1 MKFFLLIILFA
12 LFSCDKKPPKDKAYD
27 YIWYLDAFYFDIT
40 DDQENKLK
48 SIVDYYFEKSKPIN
62 RINQKV
68 YGSVIESL
76 NKNATNLET
85 DKIYELLIKRRRMQE
100 PIIKAQLTQINE
112 FFKSLSNEQK
122 KELKEK
128 IESFKKKSAR
138 FKFMLGED

>member
-12 LFSCDKKPPKDKAYD
+12 LFSCDKKPPRDKAYD

-62 RINQKV
+62 KINQKV

-100 PIIKAQLTQINE
+100 PIIKAQLAQINE

-128 IESFKKKSAR
+128 IESFKNKSAR